1 MSVGRAWKTE
11 SKNDRTITAVGS
23 GGDGVVTFGDLL
35 AQAAAYEGLHVVETE
50 AYGPQIRGGEASATV
65 RIAPG
70 EIGSPGDAAD
80 VVVVLRWDDFERL
93 RGEIAFAPGALVL
106 HEPPAE
112 GRALPTFDSNTK
124 GLRLVAVPFAEIS
137 RTAAGSPSARNI
149 VALGLVASLLGLPP
163 ETIRAAVSHRFG
175 SKGSER
181 MAGNERALAAGQA
194 FAMEIPGAVDLA
206 LPVADGHPRPL
217 LSGNEAV
224 AVAAIHAGCRFFA
237 GYPITPSTEILQ
249 FLAERLPRMGGTVI
263 QTEDEISAIGA
274 VIGASFAG
282 ERAMTA
288 TSGPGLSLMTE
299 MLGLASMAEV
309 PSVIVD
315 VQRGGPSTGNPTKT
329 EQSDLWHSLYGSH
342 GDAPRV
348 VLACSDVEDAFH
360 ATVEAFNIAE
370 EYQIPVILLS
380 DQSIGQRRQTIS
392 GAGLEHAV
400 VGRRLPSEDELQG
413 YQRYRETDS
422 GVSPM
427 SVPGIRGGEYQ
438 TNGLE
443 HDASGQPAS
452 RYLTHESMNAKRYR
466 KLWPIRETYRFV
478 RRFGP
483 ERARLGIVCWGSSLG
498 AVREAVCAANARGES
513 VAAFVPRM
521 LYPFPKEDFER
532 FLESVDELLVVELS
546 YTAQFYRYLR
556 SFLDLPKETRVYKR
570 SGGKPLTASEVEES
584 MSRLFDLEPAEA
596 LV

>member
-1 MSVGRAWKTE
+1 MRR
-11 SKNDRTITAVGS
+11 NDRTVTAVGS
-23 GGDGVVTFGDLL
+23 GGDGVITFGDLL
-35 AQAAAYEGLHVVETE
+35 AQVAAYEGLHVVETE
-50 AYGPQIRGGEASATV
+50 AYGPQIRGGEASSTV
-65 RIAPG
+65 RIASA

-80 VVVVLRWDDFERL
+80 IVIVLRWEDFERF
-93 RGEIAFAPGALVL
+93 RGEIPFAPGALVL
-106 HEPPAE
+106 HEPPPE
-112 GRALPTFDSNTK
+112 GCPLPSFDRS
-124 GLRLVAVPFAEIS
+124 GLRLVAVPFAEMS

-149 VALGLVASLLGLPP
+149 IALGLVASLLGLPT
-163 ETIRAAVSHRFG
+163 ETIRAAVCHRFG
-175 SKGSER
+175 SKGPER

-194 FAMEIPGAVDLA
+194 LARETIGTVDFVIS
-206 LPVADGHPRPL
+206 VAGGHPRPL

-224 AVAAIHAGCRFFA
+224 AVGAIHAGCRFFA

-299 MLGLASMAEV
+299 MLGLASMAEI

-329 EQSDLWHSLYGSH
+329 EQSDLWHSLYGTH

-360 ATVEAFNIAE
+360 ATVEAYNIAE

-392 GAGLEHAV
+392 GSALEHEV
-400 VGRRLPSEDELQG
+400 VERRIPSSEELPG
-413 YQRYRETDS
+413 YQRYRETDD

-427 SVPGIRGGEYQ
+427 SVPGMRGGEYQ

-443 HDASGQPAS
+443 HDASGRPAS
-452 RYLTHESMNAKRYR
+452 AYLTHEAMNAKRYR
-466 KLWPIRETYRFV
+466 KLWPIRESHRFV

-483 ERARLGIVCWGSSLG
+483 ERADLGIVCWGSSLG
-498 AVREAVCAANARGES
+498 AVREAVTAANARGES

-521 LYPFPKEDFER
+521 LFPFPKEDFEK
-532 FLESVDELLVVELS
+532 FLGSVGRLLVVEVS
-546 YTAQFYRYLR
+546 YSAQFYRYLR
-556 SFLDLPKETRVYKR
+556 SFINLPAETRVYKR
-570 SGGKPLTASEVEES
+570 SGGKPLTTSEVENS
-584 MSRLFDLEPAEA
+584 MSRLFDLQPAEIPVSLA
-596 LV
+596 EVLV